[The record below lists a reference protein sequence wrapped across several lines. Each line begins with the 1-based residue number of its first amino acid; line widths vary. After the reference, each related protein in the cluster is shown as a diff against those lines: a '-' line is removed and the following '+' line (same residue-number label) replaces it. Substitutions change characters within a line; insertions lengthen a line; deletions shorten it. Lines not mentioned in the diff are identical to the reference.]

1 MKGHEFLKMISNI
14 AAFCL
19 LICVTSV
26 SPDSSVAVSAKKSKN
41 NIMPNEITNK
51 VGNIQNFVV
60 PRHKTIHHH
69 YSNMQQIQKL
79 NSDQPNNV
87 TNFQITHQL
96 VSRRRRHT
104 PFLPGDHWK
113 GLRPDFGPTETDIE
127 VMVNG
132 TAKMKCPI
140 THVSDNRVSFV
151 FKMIN
156 YAMCFYF
163 SNTMNT

>member
-1 MKGHEFLKMISNI
+1 MEAHEFLKMISNI
-14 AAFCL
+14 ATLCL
-19 LICVTSV
+19 MICVTSV
-26 SPDSSVAVSAKKSKN
+26 SPNSSVAVAGNQNMN
-41 NIMPNEITNK
+41 NIQPDEITNNEE
-51 VGNIQNFVV
+51 NIQNFVV

-79 NSDQPNNV
+79 NADQPNNV
-87 TNFQITHQL
+87 TNFQILHQL

-140 THVSDNRVSFV
+140 THVSDNRVSLLS
-151 FKMIN
+151 K
-156 YAMCFYF
+156 
-163 SNTMNT
+163 

>member
-1 MKGHEFLKMISNI
+1 MEGHEFLKMISNI
-14 AAFCL
+14 ATLCL
-19 LICVTSV
+19 MICVTSV
-26 SPDSSVAVSAKKSKN
+26 SPNSSVAVAGNQNMN
-41 NIMPNEITNK
+41 NIQPNEITNNEE
-51 VGNIQNFVV
+51 NIQNFVV

-79 NSDQPNNV
+79 NADQPNNV

-140 THVSDNRVSFV
+140 THVSDNRVSLLS
-151 FKMIN
+151 K
-156 YAMCFYF
+156 
-163 SNTMNT
+163 

>member
-1 MKGHEFLKMISNI
+1 MKGRAFLKMVSSI
-14 AAFCL
+14 AVLWL

-69 YSNMQQIQKL
+69 YSNMQQLQKPKP
-79 NSDQPNNV
+79 DQANN
-87 TNFQITHQL
+87 ITSFLTAHQL
-96 VSRRRRHT
+96 VSRKRRHT
-104 PFLPGDHWK
+104 PFLPSDHWN

-140 THVSDNRVSFV
+140 THVSDNRVSFISKQSTIS
-151 FKMIN
+151 FI
-156 YAMCFYF
+156 
-163 SNTMNT
+163 